1 MLTLVPTPIGNLQD
15 ISQRAILALENAQI
29 LLCED
34 TRVAKRL
41 LFLLQDRQNLNINIE
56 KFISLHSHNEKEWLK
71 SIEPNFFEQNIVYI
85 SDAGMPSISDPGALL
100 VEYCKNNNIE
110 YDVLPGANALL
121 TAYAASGFIENS
133 FIFLGFLPH
142 KGHDR
147 DVALQEALYNG
158 YTTILYESPHR
169 LLKLLEQLNAIE
181 PKRVIFLAKELTK
194 MYQKYYKDSS
204 ENLYNLLKNENIKGE
219 WVVVIEAKTSSKL
232 TLTQEDILA
241 LDLPKKQSAKLIS
254 RLTGE
259 STKDCYDRLINSL

>member
-15 ISQRAILALENAQI
+15 ISQRALFALTNAQI

-41 LFLLQDRQNLNINIE
+41 LFLLKEKQNLETNID

-71 SIEPNFFEQNIVYI
+71 NIEPDFFQQNIVYI

-100 VEYCKNNNIE
+100 VGYCKDNNIE

-121 TAYAASGFIENS
+121 TAFAASGFIENS
-133 FIFLGFLPH
+133 FVFLGFLPH

-147 DVALQEALYNG
+147 DVALQEALYNS

-169 LLKLLEQLNAIE
+169 LLKLLEQLNQIE

-194 MYQKYYKDSS
+194 MHQKYYKDSAT
-204 ENLYNLLKNENIKGE
+204 NLYHLLKNENIKGE
-219 WVVVIEAKTSSKL
+219 WVVVIEATTSSKL
-232 TLTQEDILA
+232 TITQEDILA
-241 LDLPKKQSAKLIS
+241 LKLPKKQSAKLIS

-259 STKDCYDRLINSL
+259 STKDCYDRLINQ

>member
-1 MLTLVPTPIGNLQD
+1 LLTLVPTPIGNLQD
-15 ISQRAILALENAQI
+15 ISQRALFALKNAQI

-41 LFLLQDRQNLNINIE
+41 LFLLKEKQNLETEIDR
-56 KFISLHSHNEKEWLK
+56 FISLHSHNEKEWLK
-71 SIEPNFFEQNIVYI
+71 NIEPDFFQQNIVYI

-100 VEYCKNNNIE
+100 VEYCKDNNIE

-121 TAYAASGFIENS
+121 TAFAASGFIENS
-133 FIFLGFLPH
+133 FVFLGFLPH

-147 DVALQEALYNG
+147 DVALQEALYNS

-169 LLKLLEQLNAIE
+169 LLKLLEQLNQIE

-194 MYQKYYKDSS
+194 MHQKYYKDSAT
-204 ENLYNLLKNENIKGE
+204 NLYNLLKSENIKGE
-219 WVVVIEAKTSSKL
+219 WVVVIEATTSSKL
-232 TLTQEDILA
+232 TITQEDILA
-241 LDLPKKQSAKLIS
+241 LKLPKKQSAKLIS

-259 STKDCYDRLINSL
+259 STKDCYDRLINQ

>member
-15 ISQRAILALENAQI
+15 ISQRALFALKNAQI

-41 LFLLQDRQNLNINIE
+41 LFLLKEKQNLETEIDR
-56 KFISLHSHNEKEWLK
+56 FISLHSHNEKEWLK
-71 SIEPNFFEQNIVYI
+71 NIEPDFFQQNIVYI

-100 VEYCKNNNIE
+100 VEYCKDNNIE

-121 TAYAASGFIENS
+121 TAFAASGFIENS
-133 FIFLGFLPH
+133 FVFLGFLPH

-147 DVALQEALYNG
+147 DVALQEALYNS

-169 LLKLLEQLNAIE
+169 LLKLLEQLNQIE

-194 MYQKYYKDSS
+194 MHQKYYKDSAT
-204 ENLYNLLKNENIKGE
+204 NLYNLLKSENIKGE
-219 WVVVIEAKTSSKL
+219 WVVVIEATTSSKL
-232 TLTQEDILA
+232 TITQEDILA
-241 LDLPKKQSAKLIS
+241 LKLPKKQSAKLIS

-259 STKDCYDRLINSL
+259 STKDCYDRLINQ

>member
-1 MLTLVPTPIGNLQD
+1 LLTLVPTPIGNLQD
-15 ISQRAILALENAQI
+15 ISQRALFALTNAQI

-41 LFLLQDRQNLNINIE
+41 LFLLKEKQNLETNID

-71 SIEPNFFEQNIVYI
+71 NIEPDFFQQNIVYI

-100 VEYCKNNNIE
+100 VGYCKDNNIE

-121 TAYAASGFIENS
+121 TAFAASGFIENS
-133 FIFLGFLPH
+133 FVFLGFLPH

-147 DVALQEALYNG
+147 DVALQEALYNS

-169 LLKLLEQLNAIE
+169 LLKLLEQLNQIE

-194 MYQKYYKDSS
+194 MHQKYYKDSAT
-204 ENLYNLLKNENIKGE
+204 NLYHLLKNENIKGE
-219 WVVVIEAKTSSKL
+219 WVVVIEATTSSKL
-232 TLTQEDILA
+232 TITQEDILA
-241 LDLPKKQSAKLIS
+241 LKLPKKQSAKLIS

-259 STKDCYDRLINSL
+259 STKDCYDRLINQ

>member
-15 ISQRAILALENAQI
+15 ISQRALLAIKNAQI

-41 LFLLQDRQNLNINIE
+41 LFLLKERQNLETDI
-56 KFISLHSHNEKEWLK
+56 KQFISLHSHNETKW
-71 SIEPNFFEQNIVYI
+71 IENVEPDFFQQEVVYI
-85 SDAGMPSISDPGALL
+85 SDAGMPAISDPGALL

-121 TAYAASGFIENS
+121 TAYAASGFTDNS

-142 KGHDR
+142 KGHER
-147 DVALQEALYNG
+147 DVGLQEALYNG

-169 LLKLLEQLNAIE
+169 LLKLLEQLNKIE
-181 PKRVIFLAKELTK
+181 PKREVFLAKELTK
-194 MYQKYYKDSS
+194 MHQKYYKNSS
-204 ENLYNLLKNENIKGE
+204 KDLYNLLKNEQIKGE

-259 STKDCYDRLINSL
+259 SIKDCYERLINQ